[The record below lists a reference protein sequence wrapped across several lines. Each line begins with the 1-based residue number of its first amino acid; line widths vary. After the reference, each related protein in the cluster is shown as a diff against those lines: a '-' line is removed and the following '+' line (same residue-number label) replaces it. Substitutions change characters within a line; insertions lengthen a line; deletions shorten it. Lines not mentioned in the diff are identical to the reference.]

1 MSKHAHTVG
10 NVAQNSFLIAN
21 RKNNTLMKN
30 LFLAFLLT
38 LTFGSV
44 FAQDLPAKPD
54 KLVNDYTGTLSASQ
68 LQQLESKLVAF
79 DDSTSTQIAIAIVKS
94 VGEYDINE
102 YTLMLGRKWGV
113 GGNKKNNGVMI
124 VVALGDRKISIQTGY
139 GIEGALPD
147 AYTNRIIENDIKP
160 AFKAGDYYAG
170 LDAGT
175 NSIIK
180 LVKGEYQNEN
190 PKAKKREN
198 GSAIPILVIII
209 VIIILII
216 RRGGGGGGGRQV
228 MGGRGVA
235 DALFWSMLLGGSG
248 RGGSGYGGGGF
259 GGGSSGGGGFGGF
272 GGGSF
277 GGGGSS
283 GSW

>member
-1 MSKHAHTVG
+1 MNKL
-10 NVAQNSFLIAN
+10 LI
-21 RKNNTLMKN
+21 
-30 LFLAFLLT
+30 AFLLI
-38 LTFGSV
+38 LSCGRL

-68 LQQLESKLVAF
+68 IQQLEDKLVAF
-79 DDSTSTQIAIAIVKS
+79 DDTTSTQIAIAIVKS
-94 VGEYDINE
+94 VGDYDIND
-102 YTLMLGRKWGV
+102 YTLQLGRKWGV

-147 AYTNRIIENDIKP
+147 VYTNRIIENDIKP
-160 AFKAGDYYAG
+160 AFKAGDYFAG

-180 LVKGEYQNEN
+180 LVKGEYKADA
-190 PKAKKREN
+190 PKRGKKEN
-198 GSAIPILVIII
+198 GSAIPFLVIII
-209 VIIILII
+209 VIIIII
-216 RRGGGGGGGRQV
+216 IKKGGGGRGGNQV
-228 MGGRGVA
+228 IGGRGVA
-235 DALFWSMLLGGSG
+235 NALFWSMLFSGGGRGSG
-248 RGGSGYGGGGF
+248 GGFGGGGF
-259 GGGSSGGGGFGGF
+259 GGGSSVGGGGFGGF